1 MTSEQIRAAALEW
14 IAKNTTFDVT
24 LTPLPAGIELFIEK
38 YGEVM
43 GLRAGITAESI
54 SSLSQSFSSQ
64 PVNELLMQYARE
76 LIGEEY
82 LPSGVK
88 VFAFKDKWK

>member
-1 MTSEQIRAAALEW
+1 MTSETLRAAALEW
-14 IAKNTTFDVT
+14 IAKNTTFDIT
-24 LTPLPAGIELFIEK
+24 LTPLPASIELFIEK
-38 YGEVM
+38 YGEIM
-43 GLRAGITAESI
+43 GLRAGVTAESI
-54 SSLSQSFSSQ
+54 SSLSQSFSST

-88 VFAFKDKWK
+88 VFAFQDKWK

>member
-1 MTSEQIRAAALEW
+1 MTSETLRAASLEW
-14 IAKNTTFDVT
+14 ISKNTTFDTT
-24 LTPLPAGIELFIEK
+24 LTPLPASIELFIEK

-43 GLRAGITAESI
+43 GLRAGVTAESI

>member
-43 GLRAGITAESI
+43 GLRAGVTAESI
-54 SSLSQSFSSQ
+54 SSLSQSFSSKS
-64 PVNELLMQYARE
+64 VNELLMQYARE

>member
-43 GLRAGITAESI
+43 GLRAGVTAESI
-54 SSLSQSFSSQ
+54 SSLSQSFSSKS
-64 PVNELLMQYARE
+64 VNELLMQYARE

-82 LPSGVK
+82 LPSGVR